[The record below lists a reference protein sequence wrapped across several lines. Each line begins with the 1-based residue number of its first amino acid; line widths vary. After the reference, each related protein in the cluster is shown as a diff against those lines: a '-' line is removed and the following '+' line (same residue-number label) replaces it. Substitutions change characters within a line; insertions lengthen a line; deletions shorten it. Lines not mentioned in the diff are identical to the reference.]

1 MSSASYR
8 AVLALPRAR
17 ALFLT
22 GLPARL
28 CYGLLSIPMLLAVR
42 AGTGSYAAAG
52 TAVGLAGLATALL
65 GPLRARLVER
75 RPGALRPLAGV
86 YALLLLLLAAVCTGH
101 RPAALVVVVAVLAG
115 ACPPPVGPLL
125 RTAWGRLAAD
135 EAQRQSALS
144 LDTATE
150 STVFALGPVLA
161 GALVTVSSART
172 VLVVCAVL
180 ALVGFGLL
188 PGALRAVPGGVE
200 VKPSGRRTPLRVAGF
215 APLLGLVLAAAAAV
229 ALVDVAMLAAWGTVT
244 TGVLTALFS
253 VGGVVG
259 GLLYGRL
266 GLPGELTRRPLLL
279 VAATSPCYAL
289 PALLHSA
296 PAAALGLLLAGAATD
311 VLLITAYQLVEVLV
325 SSGSRTEAGAWVNTA
340 FNLGAA
346 AGTSLGGL
354 LVDRAGPLTALG
366 APAALLVVAVLTGAP
381 AVLRRHAV
389 RRDATA

>member
-8 AVLALPRAR
+8 AVFALPRAR

-42 AGTGSYAAAG
+42 AGTGSYAVAG

-75 RPGALRPLAGV
+75 RPGALRPMAGC
-86 YALLLLLLAAVCTGH
+86 YALLLLLLAAVCTE
-101 RPAALVVVVAVLAG
+101 RQPTALVVAVAVLAG

-135 EAQRQSALS
+135 EAQRQSMLS

-161 GALVTVSSART
+161 GVLIAVSSAAT

-188 PGALRAVPGGVE
+188 PGALRAVPGNVE
-200 VKPSGRRTPLRVAGF
+200 VRPGRQRTPLLAAGF
-215 APLLGLVLAAAAAV
+215 VPLLGLVLAVAAALS
-229 ALVDVAMLAAWGTVT
+229 LVEVAMLAAWGTVT
-244 TGVLTALFS
+244 TGVLTTLFS
-253 VGGVVG
+253 IGGVIG

-279 VAATSPCYAL
+279 VAAATACYAL
-289 PALLHSA
+289 PALLCGS
-296 PAAALGLLLAGAATD
+296 PAAALGLLLAGGVTD
-311 VLLITAYQLVEVLV
+311 VLLITAYQLVELLV
-325 SSGSRTEAGAWVNTA
+325 PSGSRTEAGAWVNTA
-340 FNLGAA
+340 YNLGAA
-346 AGTSLGGL
+346 AGASLGGL
-354 LVDRAGPLTALG
+354 LVDHAGPLGTLG
-366 APAALLVVAVLTGAP
+366 APAALLVVAVLATAP
-381 AVLRRHAV
+381 AVLRRRRAE
-389 RRDATA
+389 RDATA